1 MYLSTDECE
10 ELLQLLEI
18 TWLRLGSLNSI
29 LRKLY
34 NRLVKIRY
42 FNLYEQNSKRGL

>member
-18 TWLRLGSLNSI
+18 TWYRLGSLNPI
-29 LRKLY
+29 LRTLY
-34 NRLVKIRY
+34 NRFVKIRY
-42 FNLYEQNSKRGL
+42 YDLYE